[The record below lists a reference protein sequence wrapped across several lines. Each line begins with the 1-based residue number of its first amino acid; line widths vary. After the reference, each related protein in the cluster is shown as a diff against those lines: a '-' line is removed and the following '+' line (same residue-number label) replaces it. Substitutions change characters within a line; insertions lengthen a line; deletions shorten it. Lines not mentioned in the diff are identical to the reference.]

1 VNVPEVALIDIYD
14 SNTGTEAATVV
25 FNMANATQTGVNRE
39 AGLYAFSALSYTNL
53 YLNYTSVVATANG
66 SGYDLTSDQCSVRSR

>member
-53 YLNYTSVVATANG
+53 YFNN
-66 SGYDLTSDQCSVRSR
+66 CSYSKW

>member
-25 FNMANATQTGVNRE
+25 HSTWQMPLKLV
-39 AGLYAFSALSYTNL
+39 
-53 YLNYTSVVATANG
+53 
-66 SGYDLTSDQCSVRSR
+66 

>member
-1 VNVPEVALIDIYD
+1 MWCTRVALIDIYD

-25 FNMANATQTGVNRE
+25 FNMANATALGINAE

-53 YLNYTSVVATANG
+53 
-66 SGYDLTSDQCSVRSR
+66 

>member
-1 VNVPEVALIDIYD
+1 MYQKWRWWDIYD

-25 FNMANATQTGVNRE
+25 FNMANAQTGVNRE

-53 YLNYTSVVATANG
+53 YLNYTSVVATG
-66 SGYDLTSDQCSVRSR
+66 KW

>member
-1 VNVPEVALIDIYD
+1 MKKITTTRNRCRYLLTTQMLKTTVMKHCLTRKCECTRSGVIDIYD

-39 AGLYAFSALSYTNL
+39 AGLYAFSA
-53 YLNYTSVVATANG
+53 
-66 SGYDLTSDQCSVRSR
+66 